1 MKKKTSL
8 LLAIL
13 LLASL
18 IQSCGGNTAADET
31 TPSSETS
38 TDTVS
43 TAAESESETEAD
55 DTPEVENMDGAALT
69 ILNYTPEAMSW
80 TNTVILVEETTGDI
94 LNDALYHREQKV
106 EELYHC
112 LIEENAQSDVVSTI
126 TNSVT
131 AGDHDFDLAM
141 LFDANVAN
149 VLTADRLSS
158 WNNLD
163 LDLTQP
169 WFDSDATKQYNFYGT
184 QAAISGAYSLYNY
197 STSHAFL
204 FNNDLKE
211 AHGITDD
218 FYELVRDGK
227 WTVDALYKY
236 AALAVNDLDGD
247 GTMNPKNDCYGA
259 TGTVTRFYSAL
270 ITGADIRYIDRQD
283 DGTLY
288 YALVG
293 NEPAQTYLSK
303 LVSLNNGNDI
313 FTSGTEDIGGSDE
326 NIFPAGRALFL
337 ADYTGKTENIR
348 DVDFDIGFLPPP
360 KADETQ
366 DKYYSLVEG
375 GAQSVLPKTVQ
386 PADYHRIET
395 ILNAFAYYSYK
406 ESIPAY
412 IDVLLMEKV
421 ARNAESAEMLELI
434 FDSAAYDLGTG
445 IWSASTKN
453 MFTQNVFL
461 PKEDQISST
470 IAKTQKLVGKQLE
483 VFTKAVGE
491 LK

>member
-18 IQSCGGNTAADET
+18 IQSCGGNAATDET

-38 TDTVS
+38 TDTAS
-43 TAAESESETEAD
+43 SAAEYDSETEAD
-55 DTPEVENMDGAALT
+55 DTPAVENMDGAALT

-141 LFDANVAN
+141 LFDSKVAD
-149 VLTADRLSS
+149 VLTADLLSS

-204 FNNDLKE
+204 FNNDLKQ

-236 AALAVNDLDGD
+236 AALVVNDLDGD
-247 GTMNPKNDCYGA
+247 GTINPKNDC
-259 TGTVTRFYSAL
+259 
-270 ITGADIRYIDRQD
+270 
-283 DGTLY
+283 
-288 YALVG
+288 
-293 NEPAQTYLSK
+293 
-303 LVSLNNGNDI
+303 
-313 FTSGTEDIGGSDE
+313 
-326 NIFPAGRALFL
+326 
-337 ADYTGKTENIR
+337 
-348 DVDFDIGFLPPP
+348 
-360 KADETQ
+360 
-366 DKYYSLVEG
+366 
-375 GAQSVLPKTVQ
+375 
-386 PADYHRIET
+386 
-395 ILNAFAYYSYK
+395 
-406 ESIPAY
+406 
-412 IDVLLMEKV
+412 
-421 ARNAESAEMLELI
+421 
-434 FDSAAYDLGTG
+434 
-445 IWSASTKN
+445 
-453 MFTQNVFL
+453 
-461 PKEDQISST
+461 
-470 IAKTQKLVGKQLE
+470 
-483 VFTKAVGE
+483 
-491 LK
+491 